1 MSIIPEKLIFELREP
16 QEGDPE
22 GTAFALHTRKDVGA
36 IMQRSPAFD
45 GENFFTWTLR
55 VTPGKPAFVD
65 VTYFAFETG
74 AEVPGKLLYL
84 SSVQAEGVDY
94 HLFRTP

>member
-1 MSIIPEKLIFELREP
+1 MNIIPEKLVFEIREP

-22 GTAFALHTRKDVGA
+22 GTVFALHARKDAGA
-36 IMQRSPAFD
+36 VIQRSPAFD

-55 VTPGKPAFVD
+55 VTPGKPAFVG
-65 VTYFAFETG
+65 VTYFAFGTG
-74 AEVPGKLLYL
+74 DLVPAKLLYL
-84 SSVQAEGVDY
+84 STVSAEGADY